1 MTTER
6 QSDKTVS
13 DIEVQMKQR
22 SFTELLHDV
31 KIAIIDIHQCL
42 LNVCGDQ
49 PVDVS
54 AVRGVFQQWWQ
65 WCERQ
70 TTFWIAMHR
79 CHATKWRLFWPA
91 HPQESENYYHV
102 TVYGAECQLQCTRNN
117 GGNTGIL
124 QCLCQI
130 VPTNAHM
137 GTERTSYAHLSGPV
151 EQIKGWRWW
160 FPGSHYYWWQDVV
173 SLLQAGA
180 KTAVHGVNFSSKKKL
195 KTQPSVG
202 KIIRTVF
209 WDRKGVILELGQIN
223 SDCYII
229 ILTKL
234 KASRVRPEM
243 KIPFLLQH
251 DNAMI
256 HTSLK
261 TVEHI
266 TNHIWI
272 VLGHP
277 PYSLDLALSI
287 YSGWW
292 TAWAVF
298 S

>member
-31 KIAIIDIHQCL
+31 KIALIDIHQCL

-137 GTERTSYAHLSGPV
+137 GTERTLYMV
-151 EQIKGWRWW
+151 C
-160 FPGSHYYWWQDVV
+160 QD
-173 SLLQAGA
+173 LLNQYQAEGD
-180 KTAVHGVNFSSKKKL
+180 S
-195 KTQPSVG
+195 
-202 KIIRTVF
+202 
-209 WDRKGVILELGQIN
+209 
-223 SDCYII
+223 
-229 ILTKL
+229 
-234 KASRVRPEM
+234 
-243 KIPFLLQH
+243 
-251 DNAMI
+251 
-256 HTSLK
+256 
-261 TVEHI
+261 
-266 TNHIWI
+266 
-272 VLGHP
+272 
-277 PYSLDLALSI
+277 SLDLVITSDEMWCHHYESESKQQSLECEFPIKKKKKS
-287 YSGWW
+287 SGNNLQQEKW
-292 TAWAVF
+292 
-298 S
+298 

>member
-1 MTTER
+1 MHSCQTMKWGASWSVLADYN
-6 QSDKTVS
+6 QSIVYTD
-13 DIEVQMKQR
+13 EYW
-22 SFTELLHDV
+22 LHCIGND
-31 KIAIIDIHQCL
+31 
-42 LNVCGDQ
+42 
-49 PVDVS
+49 
-54 AVRGVFQQWWQ
+54 
-65 WCERQ
+65 
-70 TTFWIAMHR
+70 
-79 CHATKWRLFWPA
+79 
-91 HPQESENYYHV
+91 
-102 TVYGAECQLQCTRNN
+102 
-117 GGNTGIL
+117 GGNVGIWWSL
-124 QCLCQI
+124 CL
-130 VPTNAHM
+130 VGPTNAHM
-137 GTERTSYAHLSGPV
+137 GTERTSYARLSGPV
-151 EQIKGWRWW
+151 EQGWRWW
-160 FPGSHYYWWQDVV
+160 FSGSHYYWWQDVV

-234 KASRVRPEM
+234 KASRVRTEM